1 MSRAAMELEK
11 EPGEETPRSPW
22 PPKTTSGT
30 PLAPC
35 LLDRRGGQR
44 PAWAEHPPEGMST
57 LESPTNI
64 PSLPPDFSA
73 WNLTWVMKDSSP
85 FFPHR
90 GQHVFDCNF
99 ELPCELE
106 YSPPLKDKEN
116 HNRTWHRVSA
126 EKLNLL
132 DGPERDYSEDSPRGS
147 FLFLNTSES
156 MSPIILSPWLRSSS
170 EQCTIQV
177 SVYRH
182 LQQSGDYIARLL
194 PADESSS
201 EILLTPSQEKHGKK
215 TRSVKQICIAMHF
228 DGMGR
233 MEEPL
238 WEEWVKNDGHFEQ
251 CMDNGAWLLRLGIG

>member
-1 MSRAAMELEK
+1 MDKIDHR
-11 EPGEETPRSPW
+11 
-22 PPKTTSGT
+22 
-30 PLAPC
+30 
-35 LLDRRGGQR
+35 
-44 PAWAEHPPEGMST
+44 MST

-64 PSLPPDFSA
+64 PSLPLDFSA

-85 FFPHR
+85 FFPHS

-126 EKLNLL
+126 EELNFL
-132 DGPERDYSEDSPRGS
+132 DGPKRDHSEDSPRGS

-170 EQCTIQV
+170 EQCTMQV

-201 EILLTPSQEKHGKK
+201 EILLAPSQEKHGECGAVSESSC
-215 TRSVKQICIAMHF
+215 TSSMLRSLLKDGFVDPCSTLEKPSMVQRVHPSVREWNSKIICN
-228 DGMGR
+228 R
-233 MEEPL
+233 VEE
-238 WEEWVKNDGHFEQ
+238 
-251 CMDNGAWLLRLGIG
+251 A